1 MIIKNLA
8 DNLIYPLKSAD
19 TVRFALESFEILKQ
33 EILPVIESDELLGF
47 VFKNDILKI
56 NSSRKIRSFVRIE
69 SNFVVNENFHF
80 FEAINIFYR
89 YKIPFL
95 ITVNNQNQYTGNI
108 SIQSILNYL
117 ASSYTLQAEG
127 SVINIKVLSG
137 NYSLNELNRIIE
149 SEDAKII
156 GLEIFKIPETSLLI
170 LNIKLNTLYID
181 RIVFS
186 LQRFGYE
193 ITDTFFNRS
202 IVNDVEDRYQSLVKF
217 LEL

>member
-8 DNLIYPLKSAD
+8 DNLIFPLKPTD
-19 TVRFALESFEILKQ
+19 NVGFALESFEILKQ
-33 EILPVIESDELLGF
+33 EFLPVIDNDELIGL
-47 VFKNDILKI
+47 VYKNEILKI
-56 NSSRKIRSFVRIE
+56 NKSRKIKSFIKNDI
-69 SNFVVNENFHF
+69 NFIVNENFHF
-80 FEAINIFYR
+80 FEAINIFHRFKVPY
-89 YKIPFL
+89 L
-95 ITVNNQNQYTGNI
+95 ITVDNQNRYTGNI
-108 SIQSILNYL
+108 SFQSILNHI

-127 SVINIKVLSG
+127 SVINLKVSAG
-137 NYSLNELNRIIE
+137 NYSLNEINRIIE

-202 IVNDVEDRYQSLVKF
+202 LVNDVEDRYQSLVKY